1 MTYYKAPFRTLP
13 RNYLGNNQNSG
24 VHVVVDQV
32 TQDST
37 PDHDG
42 TPMKVNINFELF
54 VSSKNKKK
62 KKIWVPVSLSKE
74 FPLKIVVGKDLFDDF
89 PAKVATACDEQF
101 PNTRTIIMELINNR
115 DDSNYNV
122 CLDTACGI
130 GRKEVG
136 LSVRVPGPANAIKRA
151 GKKDLLT
158 KQVMRKEAVSAS
170 KKHKAAALN
179 GGGDGGGELGDL
191 DSQINVDKF
200 DDINF
205 YMKKI
210 YAAHSP
216 NSFYNCLNPVYIDP
230 ANPCQY
236 ILLTVSAIQDWAKAL
251 EGVGIQSPPSSL
263 PYLVVNSSKRSKLE
277 WTVGTDN
284 IFNFPAQLLAAV
296 QDGGNQPSNQSHCPP
311 LRSPPNE
318 SDIEVYL
325 EWVGVQDKDSVL
337 EILAENDIFWPSGAL
352 TRKDLLDPGLTVRK
366 KRCVPVKLYQY
377 HHSFVGFGVWTD
389 PGDGNSAL

>member
-1 MTYYKAPFRTLP
+1 
-13 RNYLGNNQNSG
+13 
-24 VHVVVDQV
+24 
-32 TQDST
+32 
-37 PDHDG
+37 
-42 TPMKVNINFELF
+42 MK
-54 VSSKNKKK
+54 
-62 KKIWVPVSLSKE
+62 
-74 FPLKIVVGKDLFDDF
+74 
-89 PAKVATACDEQF
+89 
-101 PNTRTIIMELINNR
+101 

-251 EGVGIQSPPSSL
+251 EWVFNPSKLFAL
-263 PYLVVNSSKRSKLE
+263 PGGQLLKRSKLE

-318 SDIEVYL
+318 SNIEVY
-325 EWVGVQDKDSVL
+325 
-337 EILAENDIFWPSGAL
+337 
-352 TRKDLLDPGLTVRK
+352 T
-366 KRCVPVKLYQY
+366 
-377 HHSFVGFGVWTD
+377 
-389 PGDGNSAL
+389 